1 MAASFLFQERRG
13 AVNDLKIFISGM
25 LDSEQTKIA
34 INSQL
39 KRISKE
45 LKKLNIKVNIDKT
58 VFDTFS
64 MLNNNIEKVAR
75 SLHSQQDAIQ
85 GVTSATDKETQ
96 AINNQISAAQKLE
109 ILKRKIIKDGSGEI
123 THQITVRGDKF
134 SQEIEYL
141 KKINDGWQTSK
152 TEEILNPEKLKEA
165 QKNIDNFVNDAVP
178 RLSKL
183 TNTIGD
189 SDNNLQKIVNSLDQ
203 LSVHSSK
210 TDFTNINRQIKELEN
225 NTKKMLDEAYKAN
238 EIFTKDAEA
247 LDKAHF
253 MALKED
259 KARLEAIDKAHYQ
272 ALKMNREFDIKKA
285 KEAEAIDRAHYQ
297 ALKTEQERKI
307 ALDKQHYLALQQN
320 QKREEDFLYRKAAME
335 AKIADIRRRFGS
347 DKNVSMALDGLN
359 NQFNNITSVGN
370 YSNALKNVDLELKKI
385 TASANTARSNAI
397 SLGEAFKTAMIK
409 FPIWMAAS
417 TAFFGTIRSLQ
428 KAVDVIIEVDKQMT
442 TLKRVMDQDTNFD
455 KMLKGSIEL
464 ANELGRSIIQINE
477 AMTGFARQGYNEDQV
492 LALTKTATLM
502 TNISE
507 LSGEEAM
514 SSLTAA
520 MTIFNIEASRS
531 IEIIDALNEV
541 DEISLPT
548 QQCVA

>member
-1 MAASFLFQERRG
+1 
-13 AVNDLKIFISGM
+13 M

-39 KRISKE
+39 KRISNE

-58 VFDTFS
+58 VYDTLS
-64 MLNNNIEKVAR
+64 KLNSNIEKATK

-85 GVTSATDKETQ
+85 GVTRATDKETQ
-96 AINNQISAAQKLE
+96 AINNQNKALERRVTLYDATNEKRRTTETYGIKGSHNKEIVDTKFLDGGEQRTTKYIEELKKDENQTQKLINSKIE
-109 ILKRKIIKDGSGEI
+109 LRKQLAETRKEGRVSATELEKINTVVKSSRNLNELEQLKRKLRD
-123 THQITVRGDKF
+123 VR
-134 SQEIEYL
+134 
-141 KKINDGWQTSK
+141 
-152 TEEILNPEKLKEA
+152 
-165 QKNIDNFVNDAVP
+165 
-178 RLSKL
+178 R
-183 TNTIGD
+183 
-189 SDNNLQKIVNSLDQ
+189 
-203 LSVHSSK
+203 
-210 TDFTNINRQIKELEN
+210 
-225 NTKKMLDEAYKAN
+225 
-238 EIFTKDAEA
+238 
-247 LDKAHF
+247 
-253 MALKED
+253 
-259 KARLEAIDKAHYQ
+259 
-272 ALKMNREFDIKKA
+272 
-285 KEAEAIDRAHYQ
+285 
-297 ALKTEQERKI
+297 
-307 ALDKQHYLALQQN
+307 
-320 QKREEDFLYRKAAME
+320 E
-335 AKIADIRRRFGS
+335 AKLAEDQEFKIKGINVKADDLIRRFGS
-347 DKNVSMALDGLN
+347 DKEVLAQLN
-359 NQFNNITSVGN
+359 DFKKSFNENIYTAHNFGR
-370 YSNALKNVDLELKKI
+370 AIKEADIRLKEI
-385 TASANTARSNAI
+385 SASANTARSNAI

-442 TLKRVMDQDTNFD
+442 VLRRVMNQETNFD

-464 ANELGRSIIQINE
+464 ANELGRSIIQVNE
-477 AMTGFARQGYNEDQV
+477 AMTGFARQGYSEDQV